1 MADLIDREVVL
12 AMLNKLLSQAEDVK
26 AEVGEYPSAQEAL
39 VWAISEVTEAPQ
51 VNVLQESSHCFE
63 VEMKKKEVTFEYLV
77 DFIHSAIESEQGE
90 PREFSEET
98 EKRLALVYR
107 QLRAALNLSLPEDIA

>member
-1 MADLIDREVVL
+1 MADLIDRDVVL
-12 AMLNKLLSQAEDVK
+12 AILNKLLSQAEDVI
-26 AEVGEYPSAQEAL
+26 AEAGESPAAQEAL
-39 VWAISEVTEAPQ
+39 VWAISEVSEAPQ

-90 PREFSEET
+90 PREFSLET

-107 QLRAALNLSLPEDIA
+107 QLRAALNLPLPEDC